1 MSMSRHFFS
10 LLCVVF
16 LLCGCSVTAPA
27 VTQTKTERLTVLL
40 SSLDTSISKQEAN
53 RLAVDILQETKRL
66 TQAFE
71 LTSPPLFHNFLVNAG
86 LRQKGLCYQWSD
98 ALYDYLSKRDYPSF
112 SFHLY
117 GANIGEYFT
126 EHNTLV
132 VTKKGEA
139 QEEGIVI
146 DPWRNSGELYF
157 STIKEDTA
165 YHWIHRPQ
173 RGCD

>member
-1 MSMSRHFFS
+1 MSRHFFS
-10 LLCVVF
+10 ALGLVF

-40 SSLDTSISKQEAN
+40 SSLDPSIPKQEAN

-71 LTSPPLFHNFLVNAG
+71 LTYPPLFHNFLVNAG
-86 LRQKGLCYQWSD
+86 LRKKGLCYQWSD
-98 ALYDYLSKRDYPSF
+98 ALYGYLSKRDYPSF

-139 QEEGIVI
+139 QKEGIVI

-157 STIKEDTA
+157 STIKEDTT
-165 YHWIHRPQ
+165 YRWIHRPE

>member
-1 MSMSRHFFS
+1 MSMSRHLFKSLFF
-10 LLCVVF
+10 VF
-16 LLCGCSVTAPA
+16 LLSGCSVTTPV
-27 VTQTKTERLTVLL
+27 VTQKKTEQLSLL
-40 SSLDTSISKQEAN
+40 LGSLDASIPKHEAN
-53 RLAVDILQETKRL
+53 RLAVDILRETNRL

-86 LRQKGLCYQWSD
+86 LREKGLCYQWSD
-98 ALYDYLSKRDYPSF
+98 ALYDHLSKRDYPSF
-112 SFHLY
+112 SFHLF

-139 QEEGIVI
+139 SQEGIVI

-173 RGCD
+173 RGCL

>member
-1 MSMSRHFFS
+1 MSRHFFS
-10 LLCVVF
+10 ALCVVF
-16 LLCGCSVTAPA
+16 LLYGCSVTAPA

-40 SSLDTSISKQEAN
+40 SSLDSSIPKPEAN
-53 RLAVDILQETKRL
+53 RLALDILRETHSL
-66 TQAFE
+66 TEEFE
-71 LTSPPLFHNFLVNAG
+71 LTSPPLFHNFLVNTG
-86 LRQKGLCYQWSD
+86 LRKKGLCYQWSD
-98 ALYDYLSKRDYPSF
+98 ALYSYLSKGNYPSF

-117 GANIGEYFT
+117 GANIGEYFS

-157 STIKEDTA
+157 STIKEDTV